1 MTHFI
6 DPTDYDAT
14 VHKEI
19 IDALTRGDD
28 ATLDICEERAI
39 SEMKSHLAGRY
50 DVEAL
55 FSAHGVERHPLVLM
69 MCLDIAVYHIYT
81 IGNPQKPSPMRKDRY
96 ERAVEW
102 MKAVKRGNADI
113 NGAPLLAGEDRSRDF
128 LYHCNP
134 KRCNRF

>member
-6 DPTDYDAT
+6 DPADYDAT
-14 VHKEI
+14 VHREI
-19 IDALTRGDD
+19 VDALTRGED

-55 FSAHGVERHPLVLM
+55 FDARSAERHPLVLM

-81 IGNPQKPSPMRKDRY
+81 VGNPQKLSQMRKDRY

-113 NGAPLLAGEDRSRDF
+113 NGAPLLAGEERSRDF
-128 LYHCNP
+128 LHHSNP